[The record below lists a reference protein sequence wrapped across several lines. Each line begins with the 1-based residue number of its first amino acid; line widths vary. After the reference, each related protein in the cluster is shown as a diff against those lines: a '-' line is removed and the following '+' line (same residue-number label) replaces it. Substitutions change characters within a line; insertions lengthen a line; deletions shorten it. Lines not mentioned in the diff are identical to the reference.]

1 MEEGTGNRGELRV
14 EPSLS
19 LPGNPNADRPRP
31 SLSVDLTIDGELVR
45 ILAVHLKSSCVSPL
59 EASGNLSDDQD
70 RDCRLLQQ
78 QIVPLE
84 TWLEDLASTDKFI
97 VLGDFNRNFWHE
109 VHETGPV
116 RTDGSSPHTPLP
128 PPGVLVQDLFGEV
141 FDDTPASTTV
151 TLLRERCPA
160 QFSKDN
166 ALREGRSRTID
177 GRRTPSAQ
185 SVTKPRLPQSARSRS
200 HFDWART
207 CQHRR
212 CGARRDRRLWGNK
225 TRKRPSSRSLA
236 CDFGPL
242 PFKRQVG
249 FLKKTDASVR

>member
-1 MEEGTGNRGELRV
+1 MSAPAATNRAARNVAGRPCKHRQVHRAGRLQPQFLAR
-14 EPSLS
+14 SAR
-19 LPGNPNADRPRP
+19 NRPRP
-31 SLSVDLTIDGELVR
+31 HGWKFT
-45 ILAVHLKSSCVSPL
+45 AYA
-59 EASGNLSDDQD
+59 AS
-70 RDCRLLQQ
+70 
-78 QIVPLE
+78 
-84 TWLEDLASTDKFI
+84 
-97 VLGDFNRNFWHE
+97 
-109 VHETGPV
+109 
-116 RTDGSSPHTPLP
+116 